1 MSHQDRQFLIHNRS
15 AAYFMSRSFETLEPI
30 KDRFDR
36 ILVQAIDE
44 GLLVFGE
51 STRYVIYYHIAS
63 KHNIERERIPERL
76 EAFHEALKDIFG
88 EGSKVVEKQIAK
100 SMYAMLDLKFRE
112 CDEWTLVD
120 YANDARETAEYASAR
135 RVQK

>member
-1 MSHQDRQFLIHNRS
+1 
-15 AAYFMSRSFETLEPI
+15 MSRSFETLEPI
-30 KDRFDR
+30 EDMFDR

-51 STRYVIYYHIAS
+51 SIRHVIYYHIAS
-63 KHNIERERIPERL
+63 KHNIERERIPERR
-76 EAFHEALKDIFG
+76 EAFHEGLKDMFG

-120 YANDARETAEYASAR
+120 YANDARETAEYASAK

>member
-1 MSHQDRQFLIHNRS
+1 
-15 AAYFMSRSFETLEPI
+15 MSRSFETLEPV

-51 STRYVIYYHIAS
+51 NTRYVIYYHIAS
-63 KHNIERERIPERL
+63 RHRVERERIPERL
-76 EAFHEALKDIFG
+76 EAFHEALKDMFG

-100 SMYAMLDLKFRE
+100 GMYAMLDLRFRE
-112 CDEWTLVD
+112 YDEWTLVD
-120 YANDARETAEYASAR
+120 YVNDARETAEYASSKT
-135 RVQK
+135 VQK